1 MKNIILFAIILFVSN
16 DLLAQNNKIQNTIF
30 TKDSLF
36 WVAYNECDIEKMQK
50 FVADDV
56 EFYHDKGGI
65 TLGKDA
71 LMKSIKE
78 NLCTNTNFKTRREAI
93 PETVKI
99 YELKNGNETYGAL
112 ISGEH
117 YFFNTYDGNP
127 EKREGLARFS
137 QLWIMKDNDW
147 KMTRIF
153 SYDHHEAPYQN
164 LRKEVRLSDKI
175 LAQYKGLYI
184 APQAGQCNVL
194 LEKDSLLL
202 IIGDQKYQLIP
213 ESETTFFTKDRDL
226 TFEFIKKEK
235 GEILKFIVREN
246 GKIVEEAIKK

>member
-1 MKNIILFAIILFVSN
+1 MKNILFAIILFVSN
-16 DLLAQNNKIQNTIF
+16 DLLAQNNQIQQTIF
-30 TKDSLF
+30 TNASLYR
-36 WVAYNECDIEKMQK
+36 VAYNECDLDKMQK
-50 FVADDV
+50 YVAEDV

-71 LMKSIKE
+71 LMKSIKD
-78 NLCTNTNFKTRREAI
+78 NLCSNANFKTRREAI

-99 YELKNGNETYGAL
+99 YELKNGNETYGAI

-117 YFFNTYDGNP
+117 YFFNSYDGNP
-127 EKREGLARFS
+127 EKREGLAGFS
-137 QLWIMKDNDW
+137 QLWILKDNDW

-164 LRKEVRLSDKI
+164 LRKEVRLSDKV

-184 APQAGQCNVL
+184 ASHSGQCNVL
-194 LEKDSLLL
+194 PEKECLLL
-202 IIGDQKYQLIP
+202 VIGDQKYQLIP
-213 ESETTFFTKDRDL
+213 ESETMFFTKDRDL

-235 GEILKFIVREN
+235 SEILKFIVREN